1 MNPTVYNVLL
11 IHRVELVLHSLDSI
25 SQYLF
30 SLIFLIG
37 ENSQTL
43 SLYLSLSSS
52 VSVFIY
58 IPLLSIPL
66 PMLHTVGKTA
76 SFSRP

>member
-11 IHRVELVLHSLDSI
+11 IHCVELVLHSLDSI

-43 SLYLSLSSS
+43 YLSLSSS
-52 VSVFIY
+52 GSVFIY
-58 IPLLSIPL
+58 IPLLSTPL
-66 PMLHTVGKTA
+66 PVLHTVGKTA

>member
-43 SLYLSLSSS
+43 SLYLSLSSP

-66 PMLHTVGKTA
+66 PMLHAAGKTG
-76 SFSRP
+76 FIF